1 MITPLLTEGS
11 LETTTKVPLT
21 CCYLELCLS
30 ESCVM
35 AAGTILSSL
44 DKSVD
49 PCEDFYQ
56 FSCGGW
62 EQRSSSNSDR
72 FQVRLLVI
80 SNTGEGLGGSSSNS
94 DRFQVRL
101 LVIRNTEAG
110 EGEQRSSSNTR

>member
-1 MITPLLTEGS
+1 MEGS
-11 LETTTKVPLT
+11 LETTTKVPLN

-49 PCEDFYQ
+49 PCDDFYQ

-72 FQVRLLVI
+72 FQVRLLTI
-80 SNTGEGLGGSSSNS
+80 SNVVFWIVQYMSEPSLESNRMP
-94 DRFQVRL
+94 DQ
-101 LVIRNTEAG
+101 LVYPG
-110 EGEQRSSSNTR
+110 PLQRTHKSLCT